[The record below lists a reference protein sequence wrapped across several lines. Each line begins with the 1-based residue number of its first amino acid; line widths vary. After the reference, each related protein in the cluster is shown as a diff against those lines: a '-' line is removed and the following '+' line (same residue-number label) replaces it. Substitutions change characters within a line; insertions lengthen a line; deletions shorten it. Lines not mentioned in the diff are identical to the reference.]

1 MRRKAKALLAVVACH
16 FFLLRVRRVES
27 LRSGAVALSNFGPKR
42 AFNSR
47 RIYSSN
53 KISI

>member
-1 MRRKAKALLAVVACH
+1 MRGKEKALLAAVACQL
-16 FFLLRVRRVES
+16 FLLRVRTVES
-27 LRSGAVALSNFGPKR
+27 LRSVAVAHSNFGPKC
-42 AFNSR
+42 ASSSR